1 MVYINIDDTEKKL
14 VISTKKMVKKQTKY
28 IIDKQYKQCYNTDIN
43 KKWCMFLTQYNRKA
57 VGMSNVHNFLQK
69 CANLCN
75 IKICNQE
82 RTQNRMRRSIKKA
95 MSLTLASAMTLSLA
109 ACGGS
114 NTAKETTAAAA
125 ADTTAAESSAVG
137 DAADSQEPVEL
148 KFSWWGGDSRHEATE
163 KAVAAFMEKYPYMTV
178 TTEYGAWSGWEEK
191 QALNI
196 MGGNAA
202 DVMQINWNWI
212 ESYSGNGTNFA
223 NLEDYSNVLNLTQ
236 FPSDALELCK
246 ADGKLM
252 AVPVAL
258 TGRLFYWNK
267 TTFDEVGVAL
277 PTDEASLFAAGEAF
291 KAYNEDYYPLA
302 LGEYDRMI
310 FLVYY
315 LESVYGKPWVENGE
329 VQYTEEEIATGMDF
343 INKLEDGHVIP
354 TLATINGD
362 MADSLDKNAKWIDGK
377 YAGIF
382 EWDSSAS
389 KFQKAVVESTNKPN
403 QEFVI
408 GDFIKFGDYNG
419 GFTKISMGLAVSANS
434 AHPKEAAMLINYLLN
449 DPEGI
454 EICSTERG
462 IPCSAAAKTV
472 LDEKNLGNALVKEAN
487 AKVMDHSKFP
497 LDSKFEHNDLKA
509 NPDGV
514 YYKVFGKLSS
524 DDYDAAA
531 ATKALLDGVN
541 ETLGN

>member
-1 MVYINIDDTEKKL
+1 
-14 VISTKKMVKKQTKY
+14 
-28 IIDKQYKQCYNTDIN
+28 
-43 KKWCMFLTQYNRKA
+43 
-57 VGMSNVHNFLQK
+57 
-69 CANLCN
+69 
-75 IKICNQE
+75 
-82 RTQNRMRRSIKKA
+82 MRRSIKKA

-125 ADTTAAESSAVG
+125 ADTTAAAESSVAG
-137 DAADSQEPVEL
+137 GAADSQEPVEL

-163 KAVAAFMEKYPYMTV
+163 KAVAAFMEKYPYITV

-223 NLEDYSNVLNLTQ
+223 NLEDYSDVLDLTQ

-246 ADGKLM
+246 VDGKLM

-267 TTFDEVGVAL
+267 TTFDEVGVDL

-377 YAGIF
+377 YAG
-382 EWDSSAS
+382 
-389 KFQKAVVESTNKPN
+389 
-403 QEFVI
+403 
-408 GDFIKFGDYNG
+408 
-419 GFTKISMGLAVSANS
+419 
-434 AHPKEAAMLINYLLN
+434 
-449 DPEGI
+449 
-454 EICSTERG
+454 
-462 IPCSAAAKTV
+462 KTV

-531 ATKALLDGVN
+531 AAKALLDGVN

>member
-1 MVYINIDDTEKKL
+1 M
-14 VISTKKMVKKQTKY
+14 
-28 IIDKQYKQCYNTDIN
+28 
-43 KKWCMFLTQYNRKA
+43 RK
-57 VGMSNVHNFLQK
+57 
-69 CANLCN
+69 
-75 IKICNQE
+75 
-82 RTQNRMRRSIKKA
+82 SIKKVMA
-95 MSLTLASAMTLSLA
+95 LSLAAVMAVSLA

-114 NTAKETTAAAA
+114 SAGESGSGENSGGNSGGNTDASGASG
-125 ADTTAAESSAVG
+125 SSG
-137 DAADSQEPVEL
+137 DEKVEL

-163 KAVAAFMEKYPYMTV
+163 KAVAAFMAKYPNITV

-202 DVMQINWNWI
+202 DVMQINRNWI

-223 NLEDYSNVLNLTQ
+223 NLEDYSDVLDLTQ
-236 FPSDALELCK
+236 FPSDSLELCK

-267 TTFDEVGVAL
+267 TTFDEVGVAV

-291 KAYNEDYYPLA
+291 KAFNEDYYPLA

-315 LESVYGKPWVENGE
+315 LESVYGKPWVQDNQI
-329 VQYTEEEIATGMDF
+329 QYTAEEITQGMEF
-343 INKLEDGHVIP
+343 IKKLEDGHVIP
-354 TLATINGD
+354 TLAVINGD

-377 YAGIF
+377 YAGIL

-389 KFQKAVVESTNKPN
+389 KFEQAIKESTNKPG

-408 GDFIKFGDYNG
+408 GEFIKFGDHNG
-419 GFTKISMGLAVSANS
+419 GFTKISMGLAVAATS
-434 AHPKEAAMLINYLLN
+434 AHPKEAAMLINFLLN
-449 DPEGI
+449 DPEGV

-462 IPCSAAAKTV
+462 IPCSAAAVTV
-472 LDEKNLGNALVKEAN
+472 LNEKDLGNALVKEAN
-487 AKVMDHSKFP
+487 AKVLNFSKFP
-497 LDSKFEHNDLKA
+497 LDTKFEHNDLKA

-514 YYKVFGKLSS
+514 YYKVFGKFSAGES
-524 DDYDAAA
+524 DAAKA
-531 ATKALLDGVN
+531 AEDLMKGIN
-541 ETLGN
+541 ECLGN

>member
-1 MVYINIDDTEKKL
+1 M
-14 VISTKKMVKKQTKY
+14 
-28 IIDKQYKQCYNTDIN
+28 
-43 KKWCMFLTQYNRKA
+43 RK
-57 VGMSNVHNFLQK
+57 
-69 CANLCN
+69 
-75 IKICNQE
+75 
-82 RTQNRMRRSIKKA
+82 SIKKA
-95 MSLTLASAMTLSLA
+95 LSLTLASVMTLSLA
-109 ACGGS
+109 ACGSS
-114 NTAKETTAAAA
+114 NTSTDSTTAAPA
-125 ADTTAAESSAVG
+125 ADTTAAAGG
-137 DAADSQEPVEL
+137 DTTTAAASTEPVEL
-148 KFSWWGGDSRHEATE
+148 KFSWWGGDTRHEATE
-163 KAVAAFMEKYPYMTV
+163 KAIEAFMAKYPNITV
-178 TTEYGAWSGWEEK
+178 TPEYGAWTGWEEK
-191 QALNI
+191 QSLNI
-196 MGGNAA
+196 LGGNAA

-223 NLEDYSNVLNLTQ
+223 NLEDYADVLDLTQ
-236 FPSDALELCK
+236 FPQESLDQCK

-277 PTDEASLFAAGEAF
+277 PTDEASLLAAGAAF

-302 LGEYDRMI
+302 LGEYDRAI

-315 LESVYGKPWVENGE
+315 LESVYGKPWVVDGQM
-329 VQYTEEEIATGMDF
+329 QYTEEEITAGMDY
-343 INKLEDGHVIP
+343 ISKLEDEHVIP

-389 KFQKAVVESTNKPN
+389 KFEKAVMESTNKPG

-408 GDFIKFGDYNG
+408 GEFIKFGDYNG
-419 GFTKISMGLAVSANS
+419 GFNKISMGLAVAATS
-434 AHPKEAAMLINYLLN
+434 AHPKEAAMLIDFLLN
-449 DPEGI
+449 DPEGV

-462 IPCSAAAKTV
+462 IPCSAAAVKI
-472 LDEKNLGNALVKEAN
+472 LDEKGLGNALVKEAN
-487 AKVMDHSKFP
+487 AKVLAYSKFP
-497 LDSKFEHNDLKA
+497 LDTKFEHNDLKA

-524 DDYDAAA
+524 DDYDGAAA
-531 ATKALLDGVN
+531 AKALMDGVN
-541 ETLGN
+541 ECLGN

>member
-1 MVYINIDDTEKKL
+1 MRKN
-14 VISTKKMVKKQTKY
+14 VK
-28 IIDKQYKQCYNTDIN
+28 
-43 KKWCMFLTQYNRKA
+43 R
-57 VGMSNVHNFLQK
+57 
-69 CANLCN
+69 
-75 IKICNQE
+75 
-82 RTQNRMRRSIKKA
+82 A
-95 MSLTLASAMTLSLA
+95 MALGLASVMAMSLA
-109 ACGGS
+109 ACGS
-114 NTAKETTAAAA
+114 SSSSS
-125 ADTTAAESSAVG
+125 ADSSSAEASSSEAAET
-137 DAADSQEPVEL
+137 DAASTDSQEPVEI

-163 KAVAAFMEKYPYMTV
+163 EAVAKFMEKYPYITV

-223 NLEDYSNVLNLTQ
+223 NLEDYSDVLDLTQ
-236 FPSDALELCK
+236 FPEDSLELCK

-267 TTFDEVGVAL
+267 TTFDEVGVDI
-277 PTDEASLFAAGEAF
+277 PTDEESLLAAGAAFEA
-291 KAYNEDYYPLA
+291 YDEDYYPLA

-310 FLVYY
+310 FMVYY
-315 LESVYGKPWVENGE
+315 LESIYGKNWVEDGQ
-329 VQYTEEEIATGMDF
+329 VQYTADEIAEGMEF
-343 INKLEDGHVIP
+343 INKLEDNHVIP
-354 TLATINGD
+354 TLAVINGD

-389 KFQKAVVESTNKPN
+389 KFQKAVAESTNKPG

-408 GDFIKFGDYNG
+408 GEFLKFGDYNG
-419 GFTKISMGLAVSANS
+419 GFTKISMGLAVSATS
-434 AHPKEAAMLINYLLN
+434 EHPKEAAMLINYLLN
-449 DPEGI
+449 DEEGI
-454 EICSTERG
+454 EICGTERG
-462 IPCSAAAKTV
+462 IPCSAAGLAV
-472 LDEKNLGNALVKEAN
+472 LDEKGLGDDLVKEAN
-487 AKVMDHSKFP
+487 SKVLAYSQFTI
-497 LDSKFEHNDLKA
+497 DSKFEHNDLKA

-514 YYKVFGKLSS
+514 YYKVFGKLSTH
-524 DDYDAAA
+524 DYDAATA
-531 ATKALLDGVN
+531 AQALLDGVN

>member
-1 MVYINIDDTEKKL
+1 M
-14 VISTKKMVKKQTKY
+14 
-28 IIDKQYKQCYNTDIN
+28 
-43 KKWCMFLTQYNRKA
+43 RK
-57 VGMSNVHNFLQK
+57 
-69 CANLCN
+69 
-75 IKICNQE
+75 
-82 RTQNRMRRSIKKA
+82 SIKKVMA
-95 MSLTLASAMTLSLA
+95 LSLAAVMAVSLA
-109 ACGGS
+109 ACGS
-114 NTAKETTAAAA
+114 
-125 ADTTAAESSAVG
+125 SSAGGSGSGENSGGNSGGNTDASDASGASG
-137 DAADSQEPVEL
+137 DEKVEL

-163 KAVAAFMEKYPYMTV
+163 KAVAAFMAKYPNITV

-196 MGGNAA
+196 MGSNAA

-223 NLEDYSNVLNLTQ
+223 NLEDYSDVLDLTQ
-236 FPSDALELCK
+236 FPSDSLELCK

-267 TTFDEVGVAL
+267 TTFDEVGVAV

-291 KAYNEDYYPLA
+291 KAFSEDYYPLA

-315 LESVYGKPWVENGE
+315 LESVYGKPWVQDNQI
-329 VQYTEEEIATGMDF
+329 QYTAEEITQGMEF
-343 INKLEDGHVIP
+343 IKKLEDGHVIP
-354 TLATINGD
+354 TLAVINGD

-377 YAGIF
+377 YAGIL

-389 KFQKAVVESTNKPN
+389 KFEQAIKESTNKPG

-408 GDFIKFGDYNG
+408 GEFIKFGDHDG
-419 GFTKISMGLAVSANS
+419 GFTKISMGLAVAATS
-434 AHPKEAAMLINYLLN
+434 AHPKEAAMLINFLLN
-449 DPEGI
+449 DPEGV

-462 IPCSAAAKTV
+462 IPCSAAAVTV
-472 LDEKNLGNALVKEAN
+472 LNEKDLGNALVKEAN
-487 AKVMDHSKFP
+487 AKVLNFSKFP
-497 LDSKFEHNDLKA
+497 LDTKFEHNDLKA

-514 YYKVFGKLSS
+514 YYKVFGKFSAGES
-524 DDYDAAA
+524 DAAKA
-531 ATKALLDGVN
+531 AEDLMKGIN
-541 ETLGN
+541 ECLGN

>member
-1 MVYINIDDTEKKL
+1 
-14 VISTKKMVKKQTKY
+14 
-28 IIDKQYKQCYNTDIN
+28 
-43 KKWCMFLTQYNRKA
+43 
-57 VGMSNVHNFLQK
+57 
-69 CANLCN
+69 
-75 IKICNQE
+75 
-82 RTQNRMRRSIKKA
+82 MRRSMKKA
-95 MSLTLASAMTLSLA
+95 MALTLASVMTLSLA

-114 NTAKETTAAAA
+114 STNETAQAAAEATTAAAGNA
-125 ADTTAAESSAVG
+125 G
-137 DAADSQEPVEL
+137 GSQEAVEL

-163 KAVAAFMEKYPYMTV
+163 KAVAAFMAKYPYITV

-223 NLEDYSNVLNLTQ
+223 NLEDYADVLDLTQ
-236 FPSDALELCK
+236 FPAESLELCK

-267 TTFDEVGVAL
+267 TTFDEVGAAI

-291 KAYNEDYYPLA
+291 KNFNEDYYPLA

-315 LESVYGKPWVENGE
+315 LESVYGKPWVQDGE
-329 VQYTEEEIATGMDF
+329 IQYTAEEIATGMEF

-389 KFQKAVVESTNKPN
+389 KFEKAVVESTNKPG

-408 GDFIKFGDYNG
+408 GEFVKLGDYDG
-419 GFTKISMGLAVSANS
+419 GFTKISMGLAVAATS

-449 DPEGI
+449 DAEGI

-462 IPCSAAAKTV
+462 IPCSAAALKV
-472 LDEKNLGNALVKEAN
+472 LDEKGLGNALVKEAN
-487 AKVMDHSKFP
+487 AKVMNFSKFP
-497 LDSKFEHNDLKA
+497 LDTKFEHNDLKA

-514 YYKVFGKLSS
+514 YYKVFGKLST
-524 DDYDAAA
+524 DDYDAVAA
-531 ATKALLDGVN
+531 AEALMDGVN
-541 ETLGN
+541 ECLGN

>member
-1 MVYINIDDTEKKL
+1 MKKEFMKRVMAAGMVAA
-14 VISTKKMVKKQTKY
+14 MA
-28 IIDKQYKQCYNTDIN
+28 
-43 KKWCMFLTQYNRKA
+43 LTT
-57 VGMSNVHNFLQK
+57 V
-69 CANLCN
+69 
-75 IKICNQE
+75 
-82 RTQNRMRRSIKKA
+82 
-95 MSLTLASAMTLSLA
+95 

-114 NTAKETTAAAA
+114 ADNSASTDKAEAPAEDAAPATEAAAA
-125 ADTTAAESSAVG
+125 EDDGSYDECTLTI
-137 DAADSQEPVEL
+137 
-148 KFSWWGGDSRHEATE
+148 SWWGGDSRHTATQA
-163 KAVAAFMEKYPYMTV
+163 AVDAFMKAYPGITV
-178 TTEYGAWSGWEEK
+178 ETTYSAWDGWEEK
-191 QALNI
+191 MATAF
-196 MGGNAA
+196 AA
-202 DVMQINWNWI
+202 GTAQDVNQINWNWI
-212 ESYSGNGTNFA
+212 TSYSGNGKNFV
-223 NLEDYSNVLNLTQ
+223 NLDEYSDVIDLTQ
-236 FPSDALELCK
+236 FDQEVLDQCK

-252 AVPVAL
+252 AVPIAM

-267 TTFDEVGVAL
+267 TTFDEVGCDI
-277 PTDEASLFAAGEAF
+277 PTDEASLLEAGAKF

-302 LGEYDRMI
+302 LGEYDRAI

-315 LESVYGKPWVENGE
+315 LESVYGKNWVENGE
-329 VQYTEEEIATGMDF
+329 LQYTEEEIQEGMDF
-343 INKLEDGHVIP
+343 ITKLEENHVIP
-354 TLATINGD
+354 TIATIAGD

-454 EICSTERG
+454 EICATERG

-487 AKVMDHSKFP
+487 TKVMDHSKFP

-531 ATKALLDGVN
+531 AAKALLDGVN

>member
-1 MVYINIDDTEKKL
+1 M
-14 VISTKKMVKKQTKY
+14 
-28 IIDKQYKQCYNTDIN
+28 
-43 KKWCMFLTQYNRKA
+43 RK
-57 VGMSNVHNFLQK
+57 
-69 CANLCN
+69 
-75 IKICNQE
+75 
-82 RTQNRMRRSIKKA
+82 SIKKA
-95 MSLTLASAMTLSLA
+95 MSLTLTAVMALSLA
-109 ACGGS
+109 ACSGGS
-114 NTAKETTAAAA
+114 SSGSGSSSGGGAPAAGETTAAGSSSGSEAPAA
-125 ADTTAAESSAVG
+125 SSG
-137 DAADSQEPVEL
+137 EKVEL

-163 KAVAAFMEKYPYMTV
+163 KAVAAFMAKYPNITV

-202 DVMQINWNWI
+202 DVMQVNWNWI

-223 NLEDYSNVLNLTQ
+223 NLEEHSDVLDLTQ
-236 FPSDALELCK
+236 FPSESLELCK

-267 TTFDEVGVAL
+267 TTFDEIGVAM

-291 KAYNEDYYPLA
+291 KAFNEDYYPLA

-315 LESVYGKPWVENGE
+315 LESVYGKPWVQDNQI
-329 VQYTEEEIATGMDF
+329 QYTEEEIVSGLEF
-343 INKLEDGHVIP
+343 IKKMEDGHVIP
-354 TLATINGD
+354 TLAVLNGD

-377 YAGIF
+377 YAGIL

-389 KFQKAVVESTNKPN
+389 KFEQAIKESTNKPN
-403 QEFVI
+403 HDFVI
-408 GDFIKFGDYNG
+408 CDLIKFGDYDG
-419 GFTKISMGLAVSANS
+419 GFTKISMGLSVAATSK
-434 AHPKEAAMLINYLLN
+434 HPKEAAMLINFLLN
-449 DPEGI
+449 DPEGV

-462 IPCSAAAKTV
+462 IPCSAAAVSV
-472 LDEKNLGNALVKEAN
+472 LNEKNLGNALVKEAN
-487 AKVMDHSKFP
+487 AKVLGFSKFP

-514 YYKVFGKLSS
+514 YYKVFGKFSS
-524 DDYDAAA
+524 GDSDAAQA
-531 ATKALLDGVN
+531 AADLVKGIN
-541 ETLGN
+541 ECMGK